1 MSSNIS
7 PHAYVLMAILA
18 AALSYFG
25 FKAYGGLD
33 EWFFL
38 PIFAVAFFWGVANFI
53 RQWRGLS
60 HFYIDKNIRLV
71 PLLRRAVARYVVW
84 MVVLFVGIKFLGSH
98 PYYQRYDKSM
108 EFLDALLDIYFIAGM
123 PYFLLTLIFKAS
135 RVEDFYDPAVRLLH
149 ILKQIGIGFMVR
161 GHRRFAVLDKAYN
174 RKVLLNLVMRAYFIP
189 FMVVQVYI
197 TMDSA
202 IRFSADDFNN
212 YNLMTILVWL
222 SSMLWFMD
230 ALVASAGYSI
240 ESRWAENRTRSIDMT
255 VGGWLVCMACYE
267 PFNQVTGTLFPFGPF
282 IANVAP
288 ESFVFAEQTAI
299 YIFKMVEIA
308 LLVAL
313 IYSDLSLGP
322 SGVNITLKRLQTR
335 GPYGIIRHPGTV
347 CKLSL
352 WWLQTAFY
360 AQFWASPQLIIGHL
374 AWNALYILRAYTEER
389 HLCKHEEYR
398 AYMARVRYRFIPGV
412 I

>member
-1 MSSNIS
+1 MNSNIS
-7 PHAYVLMAILA
+7 PHAYVLMAVMA
-18 AALSYFG
+18 TALSYFG
-25 FKAYGGLD
+25 FKTFGGLD
-33 EWFFL
+33 AWFFL
-38 PIFAVAFFWGVANFI
+38 PIFAMVLFWGAANFI

-60 HFYIDKNIRLV
+60 HFYVDKNIRVV

-84 MVVLFVGIKFLGSH
+84 MVVLFIGIKFLGSH

-108 EFLDALLDIYFIAGM
+108 EFLDALLNIYLVAGI

-149 ILKQIGIGFMVR
+149 ILKQISLGFMVR
-161 GHRRFAVLDKAYN
+161 GNRRFAVLDKAYN

-189 FMVVQVYI
+189 FMVVQIYI

-202 IRFSADDFNN
+202 IRFSADNFNN
-212 YNLMTILVWL
+212 YNLMTVLVWL
-222 SSMLWFMD
+222 SSILWFMD

-267 PFNQVTGTLFPFGPF
+267 PLNQVTGTLFPFGPF

-288 ESFVFAEQTAI
+288 ESFVFAEQTGL
-299 YIFKMVEIA
+299 YIFKMVEIV
-308 LLVAL
+308 LLLAL
-313 IYSDLSLGP
+313 IYSDVSLGP

-374 AWNALYILRAYTEER
+374 AWNVLYILRAYTEER
-389 HLCKHEEYR
+389 HLRKHAEYR
-398 AYMARVRYRFIPGV
+398 EYMKRVKYRFIPGV

>member
-1 MSSNIS
+1 MNSNIS
-7 PHAYVLMAILA
+7 PHAYVLMALLTT
-18 AALSYFG
+18 ALSYFG
-25 FKAYGGLD
+25 FKRLGGLD

-38 PIFAVAFFWGVANFI
+38 PIFAMVFFWGATNFA

-60 HFYIDKNIRLV
+60 HFYIDRNIRLL

-108 EFLDALLDIYFIAGM
+108 EFLDALLNIYLIAGV

-149 ILKQIGIGFMVR
+149 ILKQISLGFMVR
-161 GHRRFAVLDKAYN
+161 GNRRFAVLNKAYN

-189 FMVVQVYI
+189 FMVVQIYI

-202 IRFSADDFNN
+202 IRFSADNFND
-212 YNLMTILVWL
+212 YNLMTVMVWL

-267 PFNQVTGTLFPFGPF
+267 PLNQVTGTLFPFGPF

-288 ESFVFAEQTAI
+288 ESFVFAEQTGL
-299 YIFKMVEIA
+299 YIFKMVEIV
-308 LLVAL
+308 LLLAL
-313 IYSDLSLGP
+313 IYSDVSLGP

-374 AWNALYILRAYTEER
+374 AWNVLYILRAYTEER
-389 HLCKHEEYR
+389 HLSKHEEYR
-398 AYMARVRYRFIPGV
+398 EYMKRVKYRFIPGV
-412 I
+412 M